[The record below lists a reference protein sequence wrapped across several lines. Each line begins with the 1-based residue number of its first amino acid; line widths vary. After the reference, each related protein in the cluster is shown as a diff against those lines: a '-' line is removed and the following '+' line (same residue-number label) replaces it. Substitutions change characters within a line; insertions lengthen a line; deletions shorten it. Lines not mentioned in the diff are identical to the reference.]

1 MHSEETRVDGRGN
14 PDLATPGG
22 GQPRFKALL
31 VLLGLLLPALPP
43 GSPRAWLPDTP
54 LEDADASYIGE
65 GQNDYASRSFARAGD
80 VNGDGYDDFLVG
92 AWANSEYGSQTGQT
106 YLILGKAS
114 GWTPDLSLADA
125 DASFIGEEVIS
136 STGRYLAGA
145 GDVNDDGFDDI
156 LIGSPYCS
164 QVGYRR
170 GKVYL
175 VFGKA
180 SGWVM
185 DLDLSQA
192 DASFV
197 GEVDEDYASRVAGAG
212 DVNGDGFDDILI
224 GAPGNDDNGED
235 AGKAYLILGKAAGW
249 ANDVDLAGAD
259 ASFLGEA
266 SDDYSGMTVAGV
278 GDVDDDGYDDFGVGA
293 PFRDNVLGYGTDFGM
308 VYLVLGKAAGWSLDV
323 DLGTADA
330 SFLGEGG
337 GDEAGAAIAAA
348 GDVNADGY
356 DDFVIGAPEANV
368 LGYASDVGKAYLLLG
383 NPVGW
388 AIETDLETAD
398 ASFVGEYGDDTAG
411 ASVAGPGDVDGDG
424 YDDLVIGAPHNSDI
438 ADSAGK
444 TYLVRGRA
452 SGWVTDEPLEDAYAS
467 FLGEAEHDRS
477 AEALSGAGDVNGDG
491 YGDFLVSAAG
501 HDDHLLRVGKG
512 YLLLGCADLDLD
524 GYTACGGPAADPDCD
539 EGDPAVHPEADEACD
554 GIDTDCDGVVPAD
567 EVDDDG
573 DGYVEC
579 TDWTGTEPGVVG
591 GGDCDDGDPL
601 AHPDG
606 VEVCDGVDQDCDM
619 EIDEDFDGDG
629 DGVSTCGADGDPA
642 TAEDNDCD
650 DNDDQIHP
658 GAPELCDGLDND
670 CDGVVPTGQPD
681 GEFDDD
687 GDSFPECLGDCDDA
701 DPLSYPGATELCDG
715 VDNDCDGWVPL
726 DEADHDFDGL
736 RLCDG
741 DCDDVDPQTYPGAP
755 EQCDG
760 EDNDCDGVVPV
771 DESDDDGD
779 GWSPCDGDCDDSDPA
794 RNPGH
799 AEDCDGVDND
809 CDLVVPPD
817 EADDDGDL
825 QRICDGDCDD
835 ADPTAGE
842 GFPEL
847 CDGVDNDCDGAV
859 PADEADDDADGFRG
873 CDGDCDD
880 ANPVSYPGASEGC
893 DGQDN
898 DCDGVT
904 PADEADDD
912 GDGHRLCDG
921 DCDDA
926 EATVY
931 LGAPE
936 LCDGLDNDCDGVA
949 DEDVAVDLDGDGFT
963 PCEGDCDDGDP
974 DVCPDALQCPE
985 ICDGQ
990 DNDCDGTLPPDE
1002 SDADADGHPE
1012 CGDCDDGDPGVH
1024 PGAAEV
1030 CNGID
1035 DDCDGAVPGDEV
1047 DDDGDGYRVCDGD
1060 CDDAHDSTKP
1070 GAHED

>member
-1 MHSEETRVDGRGN
+1 MHNDETRVDGRGN
-14 PDLATPGG
+14 PDLATPGRG
-22 GQPRFKALL
+22 HPRFKALL

-92 AWANSEYGSQTGQT
+92 AWGNGEYGSQTGQT

-125 DASFIGEEVIS
+125 DASFVGEEVVS
-136 STGRYLAGA
+136 STGRHLAGA

-156 LIGSPYCS
+156 LIGAPYCS

-212 DVNGDGFDDILI
+212 DVNDDGFDDILI

-235 AGKAYLILGKAAGW
+235 AGKTYLILGKAAGW

-266 SDDYSGMTVAGV
+266 SDDDSGMTVAGV

-308 VYLVLGKAAGWSLDV
+308 VYLVRGKASGWSLDV

-337 GDEAGAAIAAA
+337 GDEAGWDIAGA

-356 DDFVIGAPEANV
+356 DDFLIGAPEYNV

-388 AIETDLETAD
+388 AIETDLSTAD
-398 ASFVGEYGDDTAG
+398 ASFVGEYGDDMAG
-411 ASVAGPGDVDGDG
+411 SSVAGAGDVDGDG
-424 YDDLVIGAPHNSDI
+424 YDDLVIGAPYNSDI
-438 ADSAGK
+438 ADSVGK

-452 SGWVTDEPLEDAYAS
+452 SGWVTDEPLADAYAS

-477 AEALSGAGDVNGDG
+477 AEALSAAGDVNGDG

-524 GYTACGGPAADPDCD
+524 GYTACGGPAVDPDCD
-539 EGDPAVHPEADEACD
+539 EGDPDVHPDADEACD

-606 VEVCDGVDQDCDM
+606 VEVCDGVDQDCDSW
-619 EIDEDFDGDG
+619 IDEDFDGDG

-650 DNDDQIHP
+650 DADDQIHP

-687 GDSFPECLGDCDDA
+687 GDSFPECAGDCDDA

-736 RLCDG
+736 R
-741 DCDDVDPQTYPGAP
+741 
-755 EQCDG
+755 
-760 EDNDCDGVVPV
+760 
-771 DESDDDGD
+771 
-779 GWSPCDGDCDDSDPA
+779 PCDGDCDDGDATVYVGAP
-794 RNPGH
+794 
-799 AEDCDGVDND
+799 ELCDGLDND
-809 CDLVVPPD
+809 CDEATD
-817 EADDDGDL
+817 EMADDDLDGL
-825 QRICDGDCDD
+825 SECDGDCDD
-835 ADPTAGE
+835 GDDWTYPGALE
-842 GFPEL
+842 S
-847 CDGVDNDCDGAV
+847 CDGADNDCDGTL
-859 PADEADDDADGFRG
+859 PADEADLDG
-873 CDGDCDD
+873 DGQLECNQDCDD
-880 ANPVSYPGASEGC
+880 
-893 DGQDN
+893 
-898 DCDGVT
+898 
-904 PADEADDD
+904 
-912 GDGHRLCDG
+912 GD
-921 DCDDA
+921 
-926 EATVY
+926 ATVY
-931 LGAPE
+931 VGAPE
-936 LCDGLDNDCDGVA
+936 LCDGLDNDCDGTIPA
-949 DEDVAVDLDGDGFT
+949 DEDDGDGDGWRT
-963 PCEGDCDDGDP
+963 CDGDCDDGDGDVSP
-974 DVCPDALQCPE
+974 DEDEVCD
-985 ICDGQ
+985 DGV
-990 DNDCDGTLPPDE
+990 DNDCDGDVDGD
-1002 SDADADGHPE
+1002 DADCEDPGDDDTGDDDTGDDDTGDDDTGDDDTDDDDDTDG
-1012 CGDCDDGDPGVH
+1012 GDCACRSDVTAAAPPGSAPLVGLLTLAAALRRRSGRARDPRRDPGV
-1024 PGAAEV
+1024 P
-1030 CNGID
+1030 
-1035 DDCDGAVPGDEV
+1035 
-1047 DDDGDGYRVCDGD
+1047 R
-1060 CDDAHDSTKP
+1060 
-1070 GAHED
+1070 